1 MKATRREFVTG
12 LSLVA
17 TASAFAQ
24 DSPARRLP
32 IAFST
37 LACPAWDLPKIL
49 SFAEQHGFAAIELRG
64 LQGNLDLPSH
74 LAFGPEQIG
83 RTRRDISSH
92 GLRIACVSSSTS
104 LHESDPGRRSQQ
116 LADARRFIDLAAALE
131 APYVRVFG
139 NSDAEKPAAPSED
152 LKARVA
158 SGLHELG
165 DYAGARRVTVLL
177 ESHDAF
183 TSSVTLGEVLRRAD
197 STHVGLLWDAFH
209 TFASSNEDPQDTVR
223 QLGRWIRHTHLK
235 DGVGAGADRKYVLTG
250 RGNVPVKRQIEVL
263 RASGYKG
270 FYCFEWEKVW
280 HPELED
286 PEIAIADYARVVG
299 GYVREQR

>member
-1 MKATRREFVTG
+1 
-12 LSLVA
+12 
-17 TASAFAQ
+17 
-24 DSPARRLP
+24 
-32 IAFST
+32 
-37 LACPAWDLPKIL
+37 
-49 SFAEQHGFAAIELRG
+49 
-64 LQGNLDLPSH
+64 
-74 LAFGPEQIG
+74 
-83 RTRRDISSH
+83 
-92 GLRIACVSSSTS
+92 
-104 LHESDPGRRSQQ
+104 
-116 LADARRFIDLAAALE
+116 
-131 APYVRVFG
+131 
-139 NSDAEKPAAPSED
+139 
-152 LKARVA
+152 
-158 SGLHELG
+158 
-165 DYAGARRVTVLL
+165 VLL

-299 GYVREQR
+299 GYLRELH